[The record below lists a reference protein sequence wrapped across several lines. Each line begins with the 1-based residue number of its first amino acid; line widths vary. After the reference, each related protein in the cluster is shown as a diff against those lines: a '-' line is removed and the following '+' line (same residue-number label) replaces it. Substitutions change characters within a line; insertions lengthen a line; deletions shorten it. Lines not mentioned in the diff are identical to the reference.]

1 MVPVLNSTDPSA
13 NRFEV
18 GISFTGPDT
27 VVLVAGEVDVATAP
41 ELGAIL
47 DGVINRHR
55 QNVVLDLSQCVFL
68 DASGLGIMVRAVN
81 QLRLRFSE
89 GTLTI
94 RSSSLMVRRI
104 LRVTGVDQLVI
115 VEAPAV
121 NSGLGREQL
130 MRTTKPNVAISAD
143 TALTQM
149 RQITAIPAA
158 DDVVDS
164 ALRLVVALAKAT
176 VPHADGVS
184 VSLSR
189 HGQLT
194 TVAASDRTILDMDAD
209 QYSTG
214 QGPCVDASIE
224 GRWFHAASLS
234 DETRWP
240 AFTPL
245 AQTLGINA
253 ILSNP
258 LVARDRSIGALNIY
272 SRTAGAFRDEDQQL
286 AAVFA
291 TEASAVLTHAGLEV
305 TDEQLAL
312 GLTEAL
318 RSREVI
324 AQAQG
329 ILMNRNRLDAAAG
342 HAFLR
347 NFSRSTNRPI
357 RQLAEEMVTFTLGP
371 ELGGNEIIEMHVD

>member
-1 MVPVLNSTDPSA
+1 MNETDGPT

-27 VVLVAGEVDVATAP
+27 VVLVVGAVDIATAP

-47 DGVINRHR
+47 DAVINRQR
-55 QNVVLDLSQCVFL
+55 EDVVLDLSRCEFL
-68 DASGLGIMVRAVN
+68 DASGLGIMVRAVSR
-81 QLRLRFSE
+81 LRLRYSE
-89 GTLTI
+89 GTLTL
-94 RSSSLMVRRI
+94 RSSSPMVRRM
-104 LRVTGVDQLVI
+104 LSVTGVDQLV
-115 VEAPAV
+115 VLEVPDP
-121 NSGLGREQL
+121 NPRLGREQL
-130 MRTTKPNVAISAD
+130 MRKTRPSVAISAD
-143 TALTQM
+143 TAVTKL
-149 RQITAIPAA
+149 RQITAIPA
-158 DDVVDS
+158 DDSIVDS
-164 ALRLVVALAKAT
+164 ALRLVVALTKVT
-176 VPHADGVS
+176 VPGADGVS

-189 HGQLT
+189 HGQLS
-194 TVAASDRTILDMDAD
+194 TVAASDQTILDMDAD

-224 GRWFHAASLS
+224 GRWFHATDLEE
-234 DETRWP
+234 ETRWP
-240 AFTPL
+240 AFIPL

-258 LVARDRSIGALNIY
+258 LVAGDHSVGALNIY
-272 SRTAGAFRDEDQQL
+272 SRTAGAFRDKDQQL
-286 AAVFA
+286 AAIFA
-291 TEASAVLTHAGLEV
+291 SEASTVLTDAGVET

-312 GLTEAL
+312 GLTDAL

-329 ILMNRNRLDAAAG
+329 ILMKRDGLDADGA

-347 NFSRSTNRPI
+347 DFSRKTNRPI

-371 ELGGNEIIEMHVD
+371 ELGGREIIEMHVD

>member
-1 MVPVLNSTDPSA
+1 MPVLNETDGPT

-27 VVLVAGEVDVATAP
+27 VVLVVGAVDIATAP

-47 DGVINRHR
+47 DAVINRQR
-55 QNVVLDLSQCVFL
+55 EDVVLDLSRCEFL
-68 DASGLGIMVRAVN
+68 DASGLGIMVRAVSR
-81 QLRLRFSE
+81 LRLRYSE
-89 GTLTI
+89 GTLTL
-94 RSSSLMVRRI
+94 RSSSPMVRRM
-104 LRVTGVDQLVI
+104 LSVTGVDQLV
-115 VEAPAV
+115 VLEVPDP
-121 NSGLGREQL
+121 NPRLGREQL
-130 MRTTKPNVAISAD
+130 MRKTRPSVAISAD
-143 TALTQM
+143 TAVTKL
-149 RQITAIPAA
+149 RQITAIPA
-158 DDVVDS
+158 DDSIVDS
-164 ALRLVVALAKAT
+164 ALRLVVALTKVT
-176 VPHADGVS
+176 VPGADGVS

-189 HGQLT
+189 HGQLS
-194 TVAASDRTILDMDAD
+194 TVAASDQTILDMDAD

-224 GRWFHAASLS
+224 GRWFHATDLEE
-234 DETRWP
+234 ETRWP
-240 AFTPL
+240 AFIPL

-258 LVARDRSIGALNIY
+258 LVAGDHSVGALNIY
-272 SRTAGAFRDEDQQL
+272 SRTAGAFRDKDQQL
-286 AAVFA
+286 AAIFA
-291 TEASAVLTHAGLEV
+291 SEASTVLTDAGVET

-312 GLTEAL
+312 GLTDAL

-329 ILMNRNRLDAAAG
+329 ILMKRDGLDADGA

-347 NFSRSTNRPI
+347 DFSRKTNRPI

-371 ELGGNEIIEMHVD
+371 ELGGREIIEMHVD